1 MRLNVGHR
9 HDIDDTPRGPTR
21 GLGVKVGFDHAVIF
35 VVDLRRASEDFTA
48 LGFHVVPGG
57 VHAGGLTHNALVPF
71 PDGTYLELLAPTARW
86 KLVALRLLGATLGR
100 IVRPQPFVRR
110 SLRRMLAGEG
120 LVDFALACSPL
131 AGILDVAKEIGGLD
145 GPIPGARVR
154 PSGERISWNMALP
167 RAPALPFLIEDVT
180 ARSLRSPTNIVHP
193 NGASGV
199 QIVGVATAS
208 FSRTV
213 ARYQTVL
220 GREPFDAVA
229 PIPRSRS
236 VEFRLDNAAIRLVAP
251 TGADHPLR
259 QQLARGEGI
268 YSVVLRAGQAAHL
281 DPARAHGA
289 HITLAKT

>member
-1 MRLNVGHR
+1 MHTVPPRQV
-9 HDIDDTPRGPTR
+9 DDTLRGPER
-21 GLGVKVGFDHAVIF
+21 GLGVRFAFDHAVIF
-35 VVDLRRASEDFTA
+35 VADLRRASDDFAA
-48 LGFHVVPGG
+48 LGFEVVPGG

-71 PDGTYLELLAPTARW
+71 SDGTYLELLAPTARW

-110 SLRRMLAGEG
+110 WIRRMRTGEG

-131 AGILDVAKEIGGLD
+131 SGILDVAREIGGID
-145 GPIPGARVR
+145 GPIPGARIL
-154 PSGERISWNMALP
+154 PSGDRISWNMALP

-199 QIVGVATAS
+199 QIVGVVTAS
-208 FSRTV
+208 FSNTV
-213 ARYQTVL
+213 ARYQAVL
-220 GREPFDAVA
+220 GREPFDSVA

-236 VEFRLDNAAIRLVAP
+236 SEFRLDTATIRLVAP

-259 QQLARGEGI
+259 RQLARGEGI
-268 YSVVLRAGQAAHL
+268 YSVVLRGDRAVHL
-281 DPARAHGA
+281 SPARAHGA
-289 HITLAKT
+289 QITLAKG